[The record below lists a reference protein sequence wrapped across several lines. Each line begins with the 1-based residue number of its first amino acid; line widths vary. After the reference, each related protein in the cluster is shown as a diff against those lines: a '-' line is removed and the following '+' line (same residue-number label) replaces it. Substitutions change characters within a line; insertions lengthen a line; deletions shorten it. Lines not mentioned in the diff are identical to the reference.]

1 MDKNK
6 AGTCL
11 FIGGMVLSSWQSS
24 MANVS
29 EMIPLE
35 DNDLRQVAGQGLI
48 LNDKISGRELDGS
61 NAYSEPFDFYRM
73 GLNGELEMNMNISK
87 LQLGCGGIND
97 HLSGFAGCDIDID
110 YASLMGRNGTEPGAS
125 GSPFKLTRPYVEIAI
140 KNDDTATLREVA
152 GIKIGGESAD
162 GAMVAGR
169 RYTQNGAIN
178 QENTAFANS
187 CDTGVS
193 TGSGVAGCHSGINT
207 VSGFLGTELSITMRV
222 RANICGGAVIGDF
235 CLGIPIPLDA
245 WGCAGRTQ
253 TDLDSCGTG
262 KNDALFVDVAGTRM
276 QTLGLRSAQLNLQG
290 NGLSGIL
297 TQILD
302 SAYAQLNTDLRLAH
316 KLTFENTGDF
326 FLSFQREPIAYP
338 RYSKITP
345 IQEFQNAGT
354 YNTAVDACTTSYATE
369 RCNSAYSVPANTG
382 WWLNAPSVKLMDIVN
397 ENAQLGT
404 LSIGDALDLLGA
416 PGYLIEHPEFEM
428 TPQQNCHGSTR
439 FC

>member
-1 MDKNK
+1 MNK
-6 AGTCL
+6 IKKSIC
-11 FIGGMVLSSWQSS
+11 FFSFPVLLANWS
-24 MANVS
+24 MAIASIS
-29 EMIPLE
+29 EMTPLE
-35 DNDLRQVAGQGLI
+35 DNDLRAVAGQGLI
-48 LNDKISGRELDGS
+48 LNDKISGSDLDGS

-110 YASLMGRNGTEPGAS
+110 YAALMGRDGTEPGAP
-125 GSPFKLTRPYVEIAI
+125 GSPFKLTRPYIEIAV

-169 RYTQNGAIN
+169 RYTQNEAIN

-187 CDTGVS
+187 CDTGAS
-193 TGSGVAGCHSGINT
+193 TGAGVAGCHSGINT

-222 RANICGGAVIGDF
+222 QARL
-235 CLGIPIPLDA
+235 LGIFGLDA
-245 WGCAGRTQ
+245 WGCTGRTQ
-253 TDLDSCGTG
+253 TNVDVCGTG
-262 KNDALFVDVAGTRM
+262 RGDALFVDVAGTRM
-276 QTLGLRSAQLNLQG
+276 QTLGLRSAQLDLGDVTIGGFIDITPLLN
-290 NGLSGIL
+290 
-297 TQILD
+297 

-316 KLTFENTGDF
+316 KLTFEKTGDF

-338 RYSKITP
+338 RYSKKTP
-345 IQEFQNAGT
+345 IEELQEAGI
-354 YNTAVDACTTSYATE
+354 YATAIDACAISSTQTA
-369 RCNSAYSVPANTG
+369 RCSSAYSVPANTG

-397 ENAQLGT
+397 ENANLGNVS
-404 LSIGDALDLLGA
+404 LNGALDLLGA
-416 PGYLIEHPEFEM
+416 PGFLIEHPEFEM
-428 TPQQNCHGSTR
+428 TPQQNCHGSTK

>member
-1 MDKNK
+1 MR
-6 AGTCL
+6 TV
-11 FIGGMVLSSWQSS
+11 F
-24 MANVS
+24 
-29 EMIPLE
+29 
-35 DNDLRQVAGQGLI
+35 GQGLI
-48 LNDKISGRELDGS
+48 LNDKISGSELTGHND
-61 NAYSEPFDFYRM
+61 YSEPFTFYRM

-87 LQLGCGGIND
+87 LQLGCGGVND

-110 YASLMGRNGTEPGAS
+110 YASLMGRDGTEPGEP
-125 GSPFKLTRPYVEIAI
+125 GSPFKLTRPYIEVAVR
-140 KNDDTATLREVA
+140 NDGTRTLREIA

-178 QENTAFANS
+178 QENTAFAS
-187 CDTGVS
+187 TCDTGAS
-193 TGSGVAGCHSGINT
+193 TGAGVAGCHSGINT

-222 RANICGGAVIGDF
+222 RAQICGGAMIGGF
-235 CLGIPIPLDA
+235 CLGLPVPLDA
-245 WGCAGRTQ
+245 WGCTGRTQ
-253 TDLDSCGTG
+253 TNVDPCGTG
-262 KNDALFVDVAGTRM
+262 KDDALFVDVAGTRM

-297 TQILD
+297 TQLLD

-345 IQEFQNAGT
+345 IEEFQNAGT
-354 YNTAVDACTTSYATE
+354 YDTAVDACTTSYATP

-382 WWLNAPSVKLMDIVN
+382 WWLNAPTRK
-397 ENAQLGT
+397 AY
-404 LSIGDALDLLGA
+404 
-416 PGYLIEHPEFEM
+416 GY
-428 TPQQNCHGSTR
+428 C
-439 FC
+439 

>member
-1 MDKNK
+1 MNKNK
-6 AGTCL
+6 VGTCL
-11 FIGGMVLSSWQSS
+11 FIGGFFLSCWQTAI
-24 MANVS
+24 ANVS

-48 LNDKISGRELDGS
+48 LNDKISGSELVGA

-178 QENTAFANS
+178 QENTAFAGS
-187 CDTGVS
+187 CNTEAS
-193 TGSGVAGCHSGINT
+193 TGAGVAGCHSGINT
-207 VSGFLGTELSITMRV
+207 VSGFLGTELSISMRV
-222 RANICGGAVIGDF
+222 RAQLFGF
-235 CLGIPIPLDA
+235 LGLDA
-245 WGCAGRTQ
+245 WGCTGRTQ
-253 TDLDSCGTG
+253 TNVDVCGTG
-262 KNDALFVDVAGTRM
+262 RDDALFVDVAGTRM
-276 QTLGLRSAQLNLQG
+276 QTLGLRGAQLDLGDVNLI
-290 NGLSGIL
+290 GIDITAL
-297 TQILD
+297 LN

-316 KLTFENTGDF
+316 KLIFEDTGDF

-345 IQEFQNAGT
+345 IEELQQAGI
-354 YNTAVDACTTSYATE
+354 YATAIDACAIPSSQTA
-369 RCNSAYSVPANTG
+369 RCSSAYSVPANTG

-397 ENAQLGT
+397 ENANLGSVG
-404 LSIGDALDLLGA
+404 LGGAIDLLGA
-416 PGYLIEHPEFEM
+416 PGFLIEHPEFEM
-428 TPQQNCHGSTR
+428 TPQQNCHGSTK